1 MVCRRSA
8 ANGVPQRAILLS
20 YGIIVF
26 MALFDF
32 NVILGVDNFLS
43 ALACVTELAAVA
55 RLRYKLPQLER
66 PYKVAV
72 SDRGLVL
79 LLAVPLGV
87 GSFVLV
93 NELTKSRVSL
103 ALNALALAGG
113 LLAHRL
119 LRRSASYRAV
129 KLAAR
134 LELERGDYG
143 SATPST
149 PMLTSIVTPE
159 QPLLLAA
166 SELSPRKR
174 IVFG

>member
-1 MVCRRSA
+1 M
-8 ANGVPQRAILLS
+8 
-20 YGIIVF
+20 
-26 MALFDF
+26 FDF

-55 RLRYKLPQLER
+55 RLRFSMPKLER
-66 PYKVAV
+66 PYRVAV

-79 LLAVPLGV
+79 MLAVPLAV
-87 GSFVLV
+87 GSFVLL
-93 NELTKSRVSL
+93 NEFTKSRVSM
-103 ALNALALAGG
+103 ALNTAALAGG

-143 SATPST
+143 SSAPATPL
-149 PMLTSIVTPE
+149 LTGIVSPE
-159 QPLLLAA
+159 LPLLLSDKLDEAG
-166 SELSPRKR
+166 SGTSSPHKR
-174 IVFG
+174 L

>member
-1 MVCRRSA
+1 MPR
-8 ANGVPQRAILLS
+8 RAILLS

-26 MALFDF
+26 MAMFDF

-55 RLRYKLPQLER
+55 RLRFKLPRLDR

-72 SDRGLVL
+72 SNRGLVL
-79 LLAVPLGV
+79 MLAMPLFIV
-87 GSFVLV
+87 SFVLV
-93 NELTKSRVSL
+93 NEFTKSHVSL
-103 ALNALALAGG
+103 ALNMVALAGG
-113 LLAHRL
+113 LVAHRL

-143 SATPST
+143 SSTPST

-159 QPLLLAA
+159 QLLLAMHGKQDGDDA
-166 SELSPRKR
+166 VNLSPRKR
-174 IVFG
+174 VFFS